1 MAWEPLKLKSH
12 SQQSGSTEVDV
23 YYEGEKN
30 VVANEVYE
38 DKEENWWLT
47 SLWRG

>member
-12 SQQSGSTEVDV
+12 SQQSSNIEVDV
-23 YYEGEKN
+23 YYEWKKN

-38 DKEENWWLT
+38 DKEE
-47 SLWRG
+47 